1 MQTTVP
7 ANAAVMGD
15 TFGPNTCLS
24 DVLAHRLC
32 CPWVTDHECHVRAEP
47 TDG

>member
-7 ANAAVMGD
+7 SNAVVISN
-15 TFGPNTCLS
+15 TFGPNICLS
-24 DVLAHRLC
+24 DVLAHCLC
-32 CPWVTDHECHVRAEP
+32 CPWVTDHEHQVRAEP